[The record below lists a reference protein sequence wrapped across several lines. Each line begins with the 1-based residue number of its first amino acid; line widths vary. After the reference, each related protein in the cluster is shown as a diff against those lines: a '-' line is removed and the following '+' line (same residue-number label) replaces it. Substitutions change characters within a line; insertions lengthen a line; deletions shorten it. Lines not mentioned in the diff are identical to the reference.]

1 MTGFPS
7 LLSFFLSKSISL
19 FFYAIHI
26 LQNVFIV
33 EIKLF
38 VSNLGFAAWIISIF
52 SWLLIRNKTIVL
64 IGFTYFLFSVRP
76 FPKSAILVKK
86 ACKEVVIIEN
96 ETMYSKDPE
105 SPYSKICSEIFFIKK
120 YEKILD
126 AEKKYVWREFELLFE
141 KNGRLR
147 EIKYNGQVILKAFD
161 IISRKSPCMINL
173 NRMEAEFIDGSKFK
187 L

>member
-1 MTGFPS
+1 M
-7 LLSFFLSKSISL
+7 LSKSIIL

-38 VSNLGFAAWIISIF
+38 LSNFGLAAWIISIF
-52 SWLLIRNKTIVL
+52 LWLLIRNKTIILV
-64 IGFTYFLFSVRP
+64 GFTCFLFSVSS
-76 FPKSAILVKK
+76 FPKSAILVNKS
-86 ACKEVVIIEN
+86 CKELLIIDN
-96 ETMYSKDPE
+96 ETIYSKDLE

-126 AEKKYVWREFELLFE
+126 AEKKYIWKEFELLFE

-147 EIKYNGQVILKAFD
+147 EIKYNGRTVLKAFD

-173 NRMEAEFIDGSKFK
+173 NRMEAEFIDGSK
-187 L
+187 LRL